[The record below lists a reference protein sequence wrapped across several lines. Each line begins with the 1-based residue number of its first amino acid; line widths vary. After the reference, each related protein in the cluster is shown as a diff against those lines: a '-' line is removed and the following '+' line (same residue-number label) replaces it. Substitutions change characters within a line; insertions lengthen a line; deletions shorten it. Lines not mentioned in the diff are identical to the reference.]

1 MRVVLHVHLP
11 AVLDERRDVV
21 HVVRGEA
28 ASQEVT
34 PDFTALGVRVGHA
47 TDVVGGTGCTV
58 VRGADGPFRGGVAVL
73 GRASGTREL
82 HTLAPEHV
90 ADRVDAVLLTG
101 GSAYGLD
108 AAAGVMR
115 WMEERARGFAVGND
129 VVVPIVPAACL
140 FDLFPCGFP
149 AARPTA
155 AMAYEACNAAVATG
169 IEEGSVG
176 VGTGATV
183 GKGLGI
189 ANAMKGGVGCA
200 VAEAAGIR
208 VGAVV
213 AVNALGDVSDG
224 DGRIL
229 AGARSAD
236 GRWLDQRMTLRG
248 GAGRAGFGALASGN
262 TTLAVVVASVALSR
276 IEIAQLARAAG
287 AALGRRITPVGTTY
301 DGDVIVAL
309 CPHEGDSAPPLAVEA
324 LAVAALEE
332 AIERAVRFAR
342 GRDGVP
348 GVPELAS

>member
-1 MRVVLHVHLP
+1 VLHVHLSP
-11 AVLDERRDVV
+11 VLDERRDVV
-21 HVVRGEA
+21 HDLCGKA
-28 ASQEVT
+28 ATQEVR
-34 PDFTALGVRVGHA
+34 PDFTELGVRIGHA
-47 TDVVGGTGCTV
+47 TDVAGGTGCTV
-58 VRGADGPFRGGVAVL
+58 VLGADGPLRGGVAVL

-115 WMEERARGFAVGND
+115 WMEERHRGFPVGGAA
-129 VVVPIVPAACL
+129 VVPIVPAACL
-140 FDLFPCGFP
+140 FDLFPCGSP
-149 AARPTA
+149 DARPTVS
-155 AMAYEACNAAVATG
+155 MAYQACERAVARG

-176 VGTGATV
+176 AGTGATV
-183 GKGLGI
+183 GKGLGVQY
-189 ANAMKGGVGCA
+189 AMKGGLGCG
-200 VAEAAGIR
+200 VAESGGVR

-224 DGRIL
+224 SGKIL

-236 GRWLDQRMTLRG
+236 GRWLDQRISLRG
-248 GAGRAGFGALASGN
+248 GPAARAFGALAATS

-276 IEIAQLARAAG
+276 IEVKQLARASG
-287 AALGRRITPVGTTY
+287 AALGRRISPVGTSY

-309 CPHEGDSAPPLAVEA
+309 CPHESPTAAPPLALEV

-332 AIERAVRFAR
+332 AIERAVTRAR
-342 GRDGVP
+342 GRDGVA
-348 GVPELAS
+348 GAGDGI